1 MNRLVPGDTFRDWLV
16 EILGERI
23 KNKDCSVDVLKYRST
38 SHTVCRYRF
47 IGEDYSVI
55 AKFFAEPLGERKE
68 YDAYS
73 AMITEYN
80 NLNRAGQFINVA
92 KPIAVR
98 SDFNCVLVTEYIR
111 GKKLLWHMENRERL
125 YDVLRSIAYMLR
137 NLHDNTNS
145 HYDRENEF
153 ANFHHLLDQLRLEP
167 SIRKSFD
174 MLLGKWWYSTLIDS
188 EHGCMIHRDT
198 SPLNYVISKGVPYV
212 LDMESCW
219 YHANCIRDIGT
230 LCAEMKNYFQ
240 LNCGSGMKAEPYIGH
255 FLWHYCRSE
264 EEFYRNTR
272 ILPFFM
278 SIGLLRTAR
287 LYRHSPYNQY
297 LLKEALFCLKAIE
310 SKV

>member
-1 MNRLVPGDTFRDWLV
+1 MNLLGPGDVFRDWLI
-16 EILGERI
+16 EILGDRI
-23 KNKDCSVDVLKYRST
+23 KNRNCSVDVIKYEST

-55 AKFFAEPLGERKE
+55 AKFFAEPLGELKD
-68 YDAYS
+68 YDAYR

-92 KPIAVR
+92 KPIAIR
-98 SDFNCVLVTEYIR
+98 SDFNCVLVTEYIK
-111 GKKLLWHMENRERL
+111 GKQFLWYLEHHEHL
-125 YDVLRSIAYMLR
+125 CDVLKSTASMLR
-137 NLHDNTNS
+137 NLHDNTRS
-145 HYDRENEF
+145 HYDKEKEF
-153 ANFHHLLDQLRLEP
+153 ANFHYLLDQLRIEP
-167 SIRKSFD
+167 NMRKCFD
-174 MLLGKWWYSTLIDS
+174 ELLGRWWYSSLIDS
-188 EHGCMIHRDT
+188 EHGSMIHRDT
-198 SPLNYVISKGVPYV
+198 SPLNYIVAKDVPYA

-219 YHANCIRDIGT
+219 HHANPIRDMGT

-255 FLWHYCRSE
+255 FLWHYCRSH

-287 LYRHSPYNQY
+287 LYRYSPYNQY
-297 LLKEALFCLKAIE
+297 LLTEALSCLKAIE
-310 SKV
+310 